1 MPRFITLTSSLLAA
15 ALLLAGCAS
24 LEERRQNFQAS
35 QAIWLGKT
43 LDELVLSKGPP
54 TRTATL
60 SQGGQVV
67 EYESLRQEITGGG
80 SYVTYQSVPV
90 VGANGVVSQVQ
101 VPMQQ
106 SLPMRAQLRS
116 CRLLFVVTAERRI
129 ESWRHEGDDC
139 F

>member
-1 MPRFITLTSSLLAA
+1 MPRFSTITLSLFAA

-24 LEERRQNFQAS
+24 IEDRRNAFQAS

-43 LDELVLSKGPP
+43 LDELVLAKGPP

-80 SYVTYQSVPV
+80 SFVTYQSVPV
-90 VGANGVVSQVQ
+90 VGPNGAVSQVQ
-101 VPMQQ
+101 VPVQQ
-106 SLPMRAQLRS
+106 SLPLRAQLRS
-116 CRLLFVVTAERRI
+116 CRMFFVVSAEHRVQ
-129 ESWRHEGDDC
+129 SWRHEGDDC